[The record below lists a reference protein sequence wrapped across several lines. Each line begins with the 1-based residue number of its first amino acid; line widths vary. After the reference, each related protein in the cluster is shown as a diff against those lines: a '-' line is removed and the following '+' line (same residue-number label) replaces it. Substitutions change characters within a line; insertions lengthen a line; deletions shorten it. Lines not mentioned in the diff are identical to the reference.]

1 VLHKETVEPGTLEL
15 IRKLQNEVLLSDFF
29 LVGGTALSL
38 QIGHRISDD
47 IDLFS
52 SEAFNS
58 TALGEFLEQEYEM
71 SIHYMHQNTL
81 KGMINHVLVDLLT
94 HNYEIIE
101 PAIEVEGIRMLA
113 KPDIAAMKV
122 NAIAGNGTRIKDFID
137 LYYLLQDFSFHE
149 IIEFY
154 KIKYNQRNDFHAVK
168 SLTFFDD
175 IDEASWPR
183 FMQGH
188 TISLGEIKS
197 EILRC
202 QKDYLNNHG

>member
-1 VLHKETVEPGTLEL
+1 LLHKETVEPGTLEL
-15 IRKLQNEVLLSDFF
+15 IRKLQDEVLLRDFY

-52 SEAFNS
+52 SQPFHS
-58 TALGEFLEQEYEM
+58 IALGEFLEQEYTM

-81 KGMINHVLVDLLT
+81 KGMIHNILIDLLT
-94 HNYEIIE
+94 HNYQLVE

-137 LYYLLQDFSFHE
+137 FYYLLQEFTFYE

-154 KIKYNQRNDFHAVK
+154 KIKYKQRNDFHAVK
-168 SLTFFDD
+168 SLTYFDD

-183 FMQGH
+183 LMKGH
-188 TISLGEIKS
+188 HITLEEIKS

-202 QKDYLNNHG
+202 QKEYLKNRG